1 MSRNSEDAL
10 IELEGIKL
18 GFQQRLILDVE
29 QLKIFQGGLT
39 VLTGANGAGKT
50 SLLRVMAG
58 LQESDQGKI
67 RFKGDTVSYGS
78 QGLEHRRKVS
88 MLQQEPYLFSGSV
101 LKQVCYG
108 PISHGLNQGI
118 EEKARQ
124 ALEAVGCLGLVNRH
138 TRQLS
143 GGEKKRIAYACLLA
157 LDSELLLLD
166 EPTAQVDQE
175 SSEKIR
181 KLIQMQLDAG
191 KTLVVSTHQPEWAK
205 PLKPRLCMLEY
216 GRIVSDTRWN

>member
-1 MSRNSEDAL
+1 
-10 IELEGIKL
+10 
-18 GFQQRLILDVE
+18 
-29 QLKIFQGGLT
+29 
-39 VLTGANGAGKT
+39 NGAGKT

-78 QGLEHRRKVS
+78 QGLEHRRRVS
-88 MLQQEPYLFSGSV
+88 MLHQEPYLFSGSV

>member
-29 QLKIFQGGLT
+29 QFQIFQGGLT

-50 SLLRVMAG
+50 SLLRVIAG
-58 LQESDQGKI
+58 LQKSDQGKI

-78 QGLEHRRKVS
+78 QGLEHRRRVS

-108 PISHGLNQGI
+108 LIARGLTQGM
-118 EEKARQ
+118 EDKA
-124 ALEAVGCLGLVNRH
+124 LKSLGSLGCMGLAMRH

-143 GGEKKRIAYACLLA
+143 GGEKKRVALASLLT
-157 LDSELLLLD
+157 LDSEVLLLD

-175 SSEKIR
+175 SSEKILE
-181 KLIQMQLDAG
+181 LIQIQLDSG
-191 KTLVVSTHQPEWAK
+191 KTLVISTHQPEWAK
-205 PLKPRLCMLEY
+205 PLKPRICLLEY
-216 GRIVSDTRWN
+216 GRIASDTLWN